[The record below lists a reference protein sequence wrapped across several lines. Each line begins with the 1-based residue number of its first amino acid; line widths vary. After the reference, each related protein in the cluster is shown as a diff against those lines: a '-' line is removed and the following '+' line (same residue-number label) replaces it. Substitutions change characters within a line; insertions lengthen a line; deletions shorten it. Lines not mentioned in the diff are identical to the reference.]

1 MRVVSTGETDMDITV
16 AAERAGDGKFREPD
30 LLLVHDAGD
39 PRCRDD
45 YWLGADVVMEVIS
58 PDNPDRDIVDKRTD
72 YAEAGVPEYW
82 LVNPMDET
90 VTVLVL
96 ADGEY
101 REHGVF
107 RPGAHAGS
115 ALLSGF
121 SVDVQESFNAARL
134 PAG

>member
-1 MRVVSTGETDMDITV
+1 MDITV

-90 VTVLVL
+90 VLVL

-107 RPGAHAGS
+107 RPGERAESLG
-115 ALLSGF
+115 LPGF
-121 SVDVQESFNAARL
+121 SVDVRETFDAASPRT
-134 PAG
+134 GGREHR